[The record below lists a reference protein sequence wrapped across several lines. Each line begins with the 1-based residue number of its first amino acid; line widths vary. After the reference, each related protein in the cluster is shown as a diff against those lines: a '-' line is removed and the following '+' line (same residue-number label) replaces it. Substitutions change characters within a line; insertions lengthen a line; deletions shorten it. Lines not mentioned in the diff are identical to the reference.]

1 MSYLVLWLKKMNIY
15 FCPTTK
21 KELEFVFSWAKTL
34 NIYKL
39 VETFYLVHAVLG
51 TQQKTMNTQ
60 QIQKELKFR
69 TSRSSGSG
77 GQNVNKVETRVEA
90 LFEIDTSEGLDEAE
104 KATLR
109 QKLAK
114 RISKEGLLSTS
125 SQESRLQQSNR
136 DKAIK
141 KILDL
146 IETALVP
153 EPEREEVPERL
164 VANPKKRKKAKS
176 VQSDKKAGRK
186 KIILPPKEED

>member
-1 MSYLVLWLKKMNIY
+1 MGKN
-15 FCPTTK
+15 F
-21 KELEFVFSWAKTL
+21 EHF
-34 NIYKL
+34 KL
-39 VETFYLVHAVLG
+39 AETFYLVHAVLG
-51 TQQKTMNTQ
+51 TQQKNMNTQ

-186 KIILPPKEED
+186 KIIPPPKEED

>member
-1 MSYLVLWLKKMNIY
+1 
-15 FCPTTK
+15 
-21 KELEFVFSWAKTL
+21 
-34 NIYKL
+34 
-39 VETFYLVHAVLG
+39 
-51 TQQKTMNTQ
+51 MNTQ

-90 LFEIDTSEGLDEAE
+90 LFEIDTSEGLDEEE

-109 QKLAK
+109 QKLAN

-141 KILDL
+141 KILQL
-146 IETALVP
+146 IETAL

-164 VANPKKRKKAKS
+164 VADPKKRKKAKS
-176 VQSDKKAGRK
+176 VQSDKKAARK

>member
-1 MSYLVLWLKKMNIY
+1 MKKPSTNGPFFY
-15 FCPTTK
+15 
-21 KELEFVFSWAKTL
+21 WR
-34 NIYKL
+34 
-39 VETFYLVHAVLG
+39 ETFYLALTVLAA
-51 TQQKTMNTQ
+51 QQKIMNTQ

-69 TSRSSGSG
+69 SSRSSGSG

-90 LFEIDTSEGLDEAE
+90 LFEIETSEALDEEE

-125 SQESRLQQSNR
+125 SQESRTQQSNR

-141 KILDL
+141 KMLQL
-146 IETALVP
+146 IEAALEP

-164 VANPKKRKKAKS
+164 VADPKKRKKAKS